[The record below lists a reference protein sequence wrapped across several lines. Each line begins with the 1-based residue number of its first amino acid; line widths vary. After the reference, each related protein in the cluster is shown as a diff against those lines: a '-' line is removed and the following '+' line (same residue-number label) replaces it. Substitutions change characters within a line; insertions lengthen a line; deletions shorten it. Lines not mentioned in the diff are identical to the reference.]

1 MKKIFIVDDNEMMR
15 AFLLNFFK
23 KKYEVRAFTS
33 GEEALATIDT
43 ELKPDLLLL
52 DFELEGMSGYDTM
65 QSLKASELF
74 KNVPII
80 FLSGKQK
87 SEIRIDCLKAGAA
100 DFISKPFNPVELSL
114 KIEKQLSTIKQ

>member
-23 KKYEVRAFTS
+23 KNYEVRAFAS

-43 ELKPDLLLL
+43 ESKPDLLLL

-65 QSLKASELF
+65 KSLKASELF
-74 KNVPII
+74 KNVPVM

-114 KIEKQLSTIKQ
+114 KIEKQLSSVK